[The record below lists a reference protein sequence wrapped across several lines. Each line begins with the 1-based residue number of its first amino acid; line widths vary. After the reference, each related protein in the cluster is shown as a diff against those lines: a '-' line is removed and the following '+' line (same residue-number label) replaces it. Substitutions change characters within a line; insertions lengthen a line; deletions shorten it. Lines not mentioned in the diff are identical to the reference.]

1 MDTEFV
7 GYVFIDVRSKQDFDV
22 AHVVGAINIPL
33 GEISADYLKLKDLDK
48 NSDIV
53 VYCAAGGR
61 AEMAKKKLESFG
73 FSNVVN
79 GINKSEV
86 EKKFF

>member
-1 MDTEFV
+1 METEFV
-7 GYVFIDVRSKQDFDV
+7 GNIFIDVRSNQDYDA
-22 AHVVGAINIPL
+22 AHVPGAINIPL
-33 GEISADYLKLKDLDK
+33 GEISEGHLKLKDLDK

-73 FSNVVN
+73 LGNVVN
-79 GINKSEV
+79 GINKAEV

>member
-1 MDTEFV
+1 MKDEFV
-7 GYVFIDVRSKQDFDV
+7 GYVFIDVRGGAEYDGG
-22 AHVVGAINIPL
+22 HVLGAINIPL
-33 GEISADYLKLKDLDK
+33 GEISEDHPKLKDLDR

-79 GINKSEV
+79 GINKAEV